1 MPRWRIYR
9 RLTPPL
15 QPLDQAGD
23 LYVLAPAE
31 FKRLARPTGLRKA
44 AAGLQLA
51 TLLKTHYE
59 VDLRGINIAIPKAQ
73 AHENVE
79 KGGCGGGVAVVAT
92 PPGGFTYF
100 FVLSVSLFVSTIL

>member
-1 MPRWRIYR
+1 MRRFINADGSAHWRRHCQVPRRRIYR

-23 LYVLAPAE
+23 LYSLAPAE

-44 AAGLQLA
+44 AERAGLQLVA
-51 TLLKTHYE
+51 LLKTHYE
-59 VDLRGINIAIPKAQ
+59 VDLRGVNVAIPKAQ

-79 KGGCGGGVAVVAT
+79 KGG
-92 PPGGFTYF
+92 
-100 FVLSVSLFVSTIL
+100 